1 MRNGML
7 RGGLLPIALLLTLL
21 PAAGVEGA
29 ERPGREPRG
38 TVEVVRIRML
48 DNRFRPATITIDR
61 GTVVKWRNRGDNT
74 HTTTSNSGVW
84 DSGNL
89 SPGESFRRRFR
100 QEGTFSYRCEIHLSM
115 TGTITVTA

>member
-1 MRNGML
+1 MRN
-7 RGGLLPIALLLTLL
+7 RRPRRGLLPIALLLMLL

-38 TVEVVRIRML
+38 TVEVVRIRVL
-48 DNRFRPATITIDR
+48 DNRFRPATITIAR
-61 GTVVKWRNRGDNT
+61 GTVVKWRNRGENT
-74 HTTTSNSGVW
+74 HTTTSNGGIW

-100 QEGTFSYRCEIHLSM
+100 QEGTFSYHCEIHISM

>member
-1 MRNGML
+1 MRNGRL
-7 RGGLLPIALLLTLL
+7 GGGLLPIALLLTLL

-29 ERPGREPRG
+29 ERPRHEPRG
-38 TVEVVRIRML
+38 TVEVVKIRIV
-48 DNRFRPATITIDR
+48 DNRYRNGTITIDR
-61 GTVVKWRNRGDNT
+61 GTVVKWRNRGENT

-100 QEGTFSYRCEIHLSM
+100 QAGTFSYHCEIHISM